1 MISVYFTR
9 SLLLVA
15 TLVALQACGVF
26 RNPVDIPADGMR
38 AIRRERVVN
47 VTLMG
52 GTQLNPGRGSAA
64 RPVQVCVYL
73 VADENWR
80 PGSWLDESKCR
91 SASLDSHLFAAERR
105 LLSSEQAQQVT
116 LKMPSD
122 KDGWV
127 LVDADFGSPVPQGYE
142 PLRLKTN
149 SGEFSFHMVVLNAT
163 RIVDG
168 MVLRQS
174 PAPTATAPVLPQ
186 KRR

>member
-1 MISVYFTR
+1 MTSVYFTR
-9 SLLLVA
+9 SLLLA
-15 TLVALQACGVF
+15 TTLLLLQGCGVF

-38 AIRRERVVN
+38 AIRRDRVVN

-52 GTQLNPGRGSAA
+52 GTALNPGRGAA
-64 RPVQVCVYL
+64 TRPVQVCVYL
-73 VADENWR
+73 VANENWN
-80 PGSWLDESKCR
+80 PGSWLEEKKC
-91 SASLDSHLFAAERR
+91 SSSSLDSHLFAAERR

-127 LVDADFGSPVPQGYE
+127 LVDADFGSPAPQGYE
-142 PLRLKTN
+142 SLRLKTN
-149 SGEFSFHMVVLNAT
+149 SGEFSFHVVVLNGT

-168 MVLRQS
+168 MVLRKPTT
-174 PAPTATAPVLPQ
+174 PAPPAPLS